1 MKWVICGLVTAALV
15 VGAPATAGD
24 IEFRPVDTKKLVVQP
39 SKTAAN
45 LAAGTINLVGQ
56 TTASS
61 LENNGWIKTLNNIFS
76 VKKTEPKF
84 QAGPSSLPSPNTFQS
99 TKYQSYNTPVMPIM
113 QPVNR
118 R

>member
-1 MKWVICGLVTAALV
+1 MKWAVCGLVTAALV

-24 IEFRPVDTKKLVVQP
+24 IDFRPVDTKKLVVQP

-61 LENNGWIKTLNNIFS
+61 LEGNGYIKTLNNLFGI
-76 VKKTEPKF
+76 KKSDPKF
-84 QAGPSSLPSPNTFQS
+84 QSGPSSLPSPNMYKS
-99 TKYQSYNTPVMPIM
+99 TQYKNYNTPVMPTM
-113 QPVNR
+113 QTIR